1 MVRSA
6 DPLPHPRTTVR
17 KRTKDTPGGTQATEG
32 QPGYRPA
39 ASYPVPGYSVPN
51 ASISARSVSVSSRGA
66 SPLATFVLC
75 T

>member
-1 MVRSA
+1 MCW
-6 DPLPHPRTTVR
+6 PPTVR

-32 QPGYRPA
+32 QPGYRPAA

-66 SPLATFVLC
+66 SPLATFALC